1 MSSVDKRY
9 YGVASS
15 TSGTMRLVG
24 QAVSIAVATLIIDLY
39 VGSAQLTPA
48 VAEQLQKS
56 SKVAFIV
63 FAVTCV
69 GGVFASLARG
79 NMERGAK
86 QAGK

>member
-1 MSSVDKRY
+1 M
-9 YGVASS
+9 
-15 TSGTMRLVG
+15 
-24 QAVSIAVATLIIDLY
+24 IIDLY

-56 SKVAFIV
+56 ANVAFIV

-79 NMERGAK
+79 NINTVTK
-86 QAGK
+86 QPGR

>member
-1 MSSVDKRY
+1 M
-9 YGVASS
+9 ASS
-15 TSGTMRLVG
+15 TSGTMRLIG

-39 VGSAQLTPA
+39 VGSAQLSPA

-63 FAVTCV
+63 FAITCV

-79 NMERGAK
+79 NMNRGAK
-86 QAGK
+86 QTGE